1 MFDAIICFTD
11 NTKKIIHNVSNYLWG
26 EAEEAVTVEINN
38 ASRMFFNMSQVKF
51 IGMKDDIETL
61 MESEEKQDIYD

>member
-1 MFDAIICFTD
+1 MFDLIICFTD

-26 EAEEAVTVEINN
+26 EVEEAVTVEINN

-51 IGMKDDIETL
+51 IGGERRYRNSYGRWRKREYI
-61 MESEEKQDIYD
+61 

>member
-1 MFDAIICFTD
+1 MFDLIIYFTD

-26 EAEEAVTVEINN
+26 EVEEAVTVEINN

-51 IGMKDDIETL
+51 IGKKDDIETL
-61 MESEEKQDIYD
+61 MEDGENGNIYD